1 MIAIFLFI
9 IITVILFYFSLLERR
24 YGYVV
29 CVPNSKCFKRF
40 ECTVYSLEDSLLSI
54 SSREENKSKGMLY
67 FDVYS
72 FLFMSL
78 LIPPTNNK
86 LIFSSVS
93 HQL

>member
-1 MIAIFLFI
+1 MGVWFVYPIQNASSVLS
-9 IITVILFYFSLLERR
+9 VQ
-24 YGYVV
+24 
-29 CVPNSKCFKRF
+29 
-40 ECTVYSLEDSLLSI
+40 CTVSKTVDSLLSI

-72 FLFMSL
+72 FLFISFI
-78 LIPPTNNK
+78 IPPTNNK